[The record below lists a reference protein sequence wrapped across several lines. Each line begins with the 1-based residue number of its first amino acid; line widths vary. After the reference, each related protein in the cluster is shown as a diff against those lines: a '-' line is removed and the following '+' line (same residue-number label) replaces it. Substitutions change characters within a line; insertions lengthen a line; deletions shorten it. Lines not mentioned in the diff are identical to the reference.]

1 MISQFRGDLRKAFTL
16 VELLVVVA
24 IIGILIGLLLP
35 AVQAVRQASRRSVCL
50 NNLRQISLAVH
61 AYQASNSHL
70 PPADDGTGASM
81 LVELTPFLDQ
91 LYYYERYKDD
101 LADGET
107 LADRLVELSNDPLEI
122 LLCPSAVA
130 ADQKTTL
137 ENNGMYTSHYVGVA
151 GAIGAAQSSD
161 GGQTYNYEEL
171 TPEPVHGHVAL
182 NGVFAPDAR
191 GVYSTKS
198 AIDFTDIL
206 DGPSNTFAPRRNKS
220 FQGCLGGLRSDAG
233 RLGLWSP
240 VCKWRRN
247 RIAICRQIA
256 RTVNQQR
263 RLGHHDDQYHGLFE
277 QPPRGGPVRDGRR
290 FLSLRQAENRHRRVK
305 DIFEYQQSG
314 KTGTVEMNSF
324 SAT

>member
-1 MISQFRGDLRKAFTL
+1 MASQIRGGYRKAFTL

-61 AYQASNSHL
+61 SYQASNAHL

-81 LVELTPFLDQ
+81 IVELTPHLDQ
-91 LYYYERYKDD
+91 LYYYERFKDD

-107 LADRLVELSNDPLEI
+107 LQDRLIELSNDPLEI

-130 ADQKTTL
+130 ADQKTTV
-137 ENNGMYTSHYVGVA
+137 ENSGMFTSHYVGVA

-161 GGQTYNYEEL
+161 GNQTYTYEEL
-171 TPEPVHGHVAL
+171 SPIPASGHVAL
-182 NGVFAPDAR
+182 NGVFAPDVR

-206 DGPSNTFAPRRNKS
+206 DGPSNTFAFGEISRSKAA
-220 FQGCLGGLRSDAG
+220 GGEYTPTRAG
-233 RLGLWSP
+233 WAFG
-240 VCKWRRN
+240 
-247 RIAICRQIA
+247 A
-256 RTVNQQR
+256 RY
-263 RLGHHDDQYHGLFE
+263 G
-277 QPPRGGPVRDGRR
+277 RGGQIETLFNAKSLEQSLNKDDSAITTINTMVFSSNHPGGAQFAMADGSCR
-290 FLSLRQAENRHRRVK
+290 FVKQKIDTDVLKTYSSINNREK
-305 DIFEYQQSG
+305 PEQL
-314 KTGTVEMNSF
+314 K
-324 SAT
+324 